1 MPANAFNVLVAVG
14 ADYNLL
20 LISRIREESRNG
32 IRSGIVR
39 AVHSTGGVITSAGI
53 IFAASMFGLMFGSVS
68 TMLQIGFIIGAGL
81 LIDTFVVRTITVPA
95 IAALIGRGNW
105 WPSKSKAVAHH

>member
-1 MPANAFNVLVAVG
+1 MLVAEVG
-14 ADYNLL
+14 ADYTLL

-32 IRSGIVR
+32 IRSGSSAPSIR
-39 AVHSTGGVITSAGI
+39 RRVITSAGI

-81 LIDTFVVRTITVPA
+81 LIDTFVVVRTITVPA
-95 IAALIGRGNW
+95 LAALIGRANSS
-105 WPSKSKAVAHH
+105 PMMSRRAR